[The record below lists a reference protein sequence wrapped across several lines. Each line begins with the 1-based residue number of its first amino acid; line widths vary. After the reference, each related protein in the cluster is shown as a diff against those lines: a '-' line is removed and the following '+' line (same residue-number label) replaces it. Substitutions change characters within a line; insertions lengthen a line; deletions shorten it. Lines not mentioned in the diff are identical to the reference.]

1 MNLKLTLSLNKA
13 FNLNKITLLFFLF
26 IGLNTTLRA
35 QENHPHIEPLPA
47 EEYYFRIHYGFFN
60 AVYAKLS
67 RSEEV
72 FEGKKVNHVVGS
84 GATTGVARLFMR
96 VDDRYES
103 YYTNDFKPYYFKRSV
118 REGNYEKDEEI
129 RFDYQTEKAIV
140 TNLTSLERTT
150 IPIVDELQDLM
161 SYYFYLKET
170 INPKLLKV
178 NDVITVPIVFDAD
191 GIFYFKVKYLG
202 EDQINTDFGEKVCYL
217 FQPYID
223 FGSRVFGEN
232 KNFKVWISK
241 DELLPIKVKAPLV
254 IGSIVVDLEEYY
266 PSK

>member
-1 MNLKLTLSLNKA
+1 MNKA
-13 FNLNKITLLFFLF
+13 FNLNKITLLFLLLT
-26 IGLNTTLRA
+26 GLHHSLKA
-35 QENHPHIEPLPA
+35 QEEVPQIEPLPV
-47 EEYYFRIHYGFFN
+47 ETYDFRVRYGFLN

-84 GATTGVARLFMR
+84 GSTTGLARLFMK

-103 YYTNDFKPYYFKRSV
+103 YYTNDFKPHYFKRSV

-129 RFDYQTEKAIV
+129 RFDYKTNKAIV

-202 EDQINTDFGEKVCYL
+202 EDQINTDFGEKDCYL

-266 PSK
+266 RSK

>member
-1 MNLKLTLSLNKA
+1 MKKTNVF
-13 FNLNKITLLFFLF
+13 FNVFICFLYS
-26 IGLNTTLRA
+26 IKA
-35 QENHPHIEPLPA
+35 QEAHSHIEPAPK
-47 EEYYFRIHYGFFN
+47 EEYHFRIHYAFFN
-60 AVYAKLS
+60 AVYAQLS

-84 GATTGVARLFMR
+84 GSTTGLARLFMR

-103 YYTNDFKPYYFKRSV
+103 YYTNDYKPYYFKRSV

-129 RFDYQTEKAIV
+129 RFDYLNNKAIV
-140 TNLTSLERTT
+140 KNLNSSEKTI
-150 IPIVDELQDLM
+150 IPIVEELQDLM

-170 INPKLLKV
+170 INPKQLKV
-178 NDVITVPIVFDAD
+178 GDVITVPIVFDAD

-202 EDQINTDFGEKVCYL
+202 EDQIKTDFGEKDCYL

-266 PSK
+266 HSK